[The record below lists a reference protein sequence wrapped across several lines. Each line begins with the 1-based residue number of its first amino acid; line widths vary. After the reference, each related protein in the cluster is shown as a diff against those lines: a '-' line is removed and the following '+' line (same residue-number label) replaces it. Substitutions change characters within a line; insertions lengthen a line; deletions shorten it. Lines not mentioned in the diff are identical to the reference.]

1 MDAIF
6 SPIKVLYVEDD
17 SFYRYFFERE
27 IKKTDP
33 SIHIKTVSTAC
44 DALKVFNSSF
54 DCIVSDYKLPIMDGI
69 ELAKKVR
76 SESDVGFIIYTG
88 YGSEETISEAF
99 AAGVDDYI
107 KKDSDPSHIIILA
120 KRIRQVVEKNR
131 ARNLNKKLIGAF
143 ENAEIKNFE
152 KKLASLHE
160 SATELYKANNI
171 EEIAE
176 KTLNCMKDVLGFGQ
190 SSFGIVDENKIC
202 FILRKGFITEGNFQL
217 PLNGPGITVRS
228 VKTGETQLV
237 PDVREDEDY
246 VPGPSTEHLTLLSEI
261 AVPVKIGEKV
271 IAVIN
276 AEHQKVGVFTEN
288 DKKLLEILAMNV
300 SSSIQQLKSRNIEKM
315 KCRRLEALLKH
326 AIELEKSENLKEI
339 ADATV
344 NIIHNTLGLGV
355 VSLSLVEKGFLKFI
369 SIEKHESTE
378 FKLPL
383 NGRGV
388 TARAVR
394 TGETQLVNDTSRD
407 EDFIQDPDSLK
418 FYLSELAV
426 PIKVGSKVIGVL
438 DVSSE
443 RLNAFSEE
451 DKNIIEIISAHIAL
465 ALQRLKL
472 EKLKKSEEKYR
483 TILESALNAVFI
495 IVDNKYVYSNK
506 YAAKLLGFSN
516 PSELIGVDALSLIPK
531 EYHRIIKCR
540 IERLQRGEALPRI
553 DAKLLKRDG
562 SEIDVE
568 LNSTFIDYEGKAAIL
583 SFVNDVSDRKRLEE
597 KLNYQNNQLKR
608 IVEEKTNE
616 LLDSEKMA
624 AVGKIAS
631 MISHDLKSPLQT
643 IKNSI
648 YLLQKKPE
656 SQKELLSIMEK
667 STDTAIEM
675 LNELRDN
682 IKEITP
688 KKMKTNLRDV
698 IDEVIKCSFI
708 PSNIKVISSIAE
720 DLDFIMI
727 DEIQIKRVIDNL
739 IQNAI
744 EAMKGYGELR
754 INARKM
760 PDKIILE
767 IGDTGPGLSAEAK
780 VNLFRPFYTT
790 KRNGTGLGLYY
801 CKRVVEAYKGSI
813 SAESRVGEGTIFR
826 IELPTS

>member
-1 MDAIF
+1 M
-6 SPIKVLYVEDD
+6 EDD

-27 IKKTDP
+27 VKKTDP
-33 SIHIKTVSTAC
+33 SIHIKTVSTAH

-54 DCIVSDYKLPIMDGI
+54 DCIVSDYKLPIMDGV

-152 KKLASLHE
+152 KKLTSLHE
-160 SATELYKANNI
+160 CATELCKANNI

-176 KTLNCMKDVLGFGQ
+176 KTLNYIKDVLGFGQ

-261 AVPVKIGEKV
+261 AVPVKIEEKV

-276 AEHQKVGVFTEN
+276 AEHQKVGAFTEN

-339 ADATV
+339 ADATI

-355 VSLSLVEKGFLKFI
+355 VSLSLVEEGFLKFI

-388 TARAVR
+388 TVRAVR
-394 TGETQLVNDTSRD
+394 TGVTQLVNDTRRD
-407 EDFIQDPDSLK
+407 EDFIQDPDGLK

-438 DVSSE
+438 DVASE

-451 DKNIIEIISAHIAL
+451 DKNIIEIISVHIAS
-465 ALQRLKL
+465 ALQSLRKL
-472 EKLKKSEEKYR
+472 ETLKKSEEKYR

-506 YAAKLLGFSN
+506 YAAKLLGFSD

-540 IERLQRGEALPRI
+540 IERLQRGEALPKI

-568 LNSTFIDYEGKAAIL
+568 LGSTFIDYEGKTAIL

-624 AVGKIAS
+624 AAGKITS
-631 MISHDLKSPLQT
+631 MISHDLRSPLQT

-656 SQKELLSIMEK
+656 SQTELLSLMEK
-667 STDTAIEM
+667 SADNAIEM
-675 LNELRDN
+675 LNEFRDN
-682 IKEITP
+682 IKEIPP
-688 KKMKTNLRDV
+688 KKMKTNLSDV
-698 IDEVIKCSFI
+698 INEVIKGSFI
-708 PSNIKVISSIAE
+708 PSNIKVITSIDE
-720 DLDFIMI
+720 DLDFVMM

-739 IQNAI
+739 VQNAI
-744 EAMKGYGELR
+744 EAMKGYGELK

-767 IGDTGPGLSAEAK
+767 IGDTGPGLSDEAK

-801 CKRVVEAYKGSI
+801 CKRVVDAYKGSI
-813 SAESRVGEGTIFR
+813 SVESRVGEGTIFR
-826 IELPTS
+826 IELPIS